1 MQTCSCLSWPRAGA
15 GSLARR
21 PFRNGERGVVED
33 RKALLKQYTMLQHP
47 RGYLTLA
54 WCGLVGNA
62 LVIPLTVAFT
72 VLEPTWRT
80 TNIAVGAGAV
90 LPSAVV
96 GLIACLALIRWRAWG
111 RTLAI
116 VALALDLAVGVPY
129 GIVRM
134 ALLDQ
139 DRPLTAVLSGLLW
152 AGTAAALIYWC
163 RPSIRRYLT

>member
-1 MQTCSCLSWPRAGA
+1 
-15 GSLARR
+15 
-21 PFRNGERGVVED
+21 
-33 RKALLKQYTMLQHP
+33 MLPHP
-47 RGYLTLA
+47 RRYLTLA

-62 LVIPLTVAFT
+62 LVIPLTVTYT

-96 GLIACLALIRWRAWG
+96 GLIASLALIRWRAWG
-111 RTLAI
+111 QILAI
-116 VALALDLAVGVPY
+116 VALAMDLAVGVPY

-134 ALLDQ
+134 VLLEQ

-152 AGTAAALIYWC
+152 VAITGALIYWC
-163 RPSIRRYLT
+163 RPSIHRYLS

>member
-1 MQTCSCLSWPRAGA
+1 M
-15 GSLARR
+15 
-21 PFRNGERGVVED
+21 ED
-33 RKALLKQYTMLQHP
+33 RQALQGQLTMLAHP

-90 LPSAVV
+90 LPAAVV
-96 GLIACLALIRWRAWG
+96 GLIASLALIRWRAWG
-111 RTLAI
+111 QILAI
-116 VALALDLAVGVPY
+116 VSLAMDLVVGVPY

-134 ALLDQ
+134 VLLEQ
-139 DRPLTAVLSGLLW
+139 NRPLTAVVSGVLW
-152 AGTAAALIYWC
+152 VATTAALVYWC
-163 RPSIRRYLT
+163 QPSIRRYLT

>member
-1 MQTCSCLSWPRAGA
+1 
-15 GSLARR
+15 
-21 PFRNGERGVVED
+21 
-33 RKALLKQYTMLQHP
+33 MLPHP
-47 RGYLTLA
+47 RCYLTLA

-62 LVIPLTVAFT
+62 LVIPLTVTYT

-96 GLIACLALIRWRAWG
+96 GLIASLALIRWRAWG
-111 RTLAI
+111 QILAI
-116 VALALDLAVGVPY
+116 VALAMDLAVGVPY

-134 ALLDQ
+134 VLLEQ

-152 AGTAAALIYWC
+152 VATTGALIYWC
-163 RPSIRRYLT
+163 RPSIHRYLT

>member
-1 MQTCSCLSWPRAGA
+1 M
-15 GSLARR
+15 
-21 PFRNGERGVVED
+21 ED
-33 RKALLKQYTMLQHP
+33 GQALQGQQTMLPHP

-96 GLIACLALIRWRAWG
+96 GLIASLALIRWRAWG
-111 RTLAI
+111 QILAI

-134 ALLDQ
+134 ALLEQ
-139 DRPLTAVLSGLLW
+139 NRPLTAVLSGLLW
-152 AGTAAALIYWC
+152 IATTAVLIYWC